1 MSCIIR
7 INEARP
13 ILTDTEIEI
22 ADFILENKSDVIND
36 STQTL
41 AQKTMTSP
49 AAIIRFS
56 KKIGFSGFS
65 QLKIEL
71 AKDLSND
78 YMEFDNLLDPNES
91 MDSLLKKAYQSN
103 IQTIEKTYGLI
114 DSRVIE
120 RVVQEI
126 ISCRNIYLFGIGGSG
141 TVCEDFQH
149 KLLRIGKTSI
159 YYADTHL
166 QLTVVPNMQ
175 KDDLAFFISYSGK
188 TKEIVTAAKW
198 AKHMGMKSVAI
209 TQSAYNDL
217 GKLADMVITIPIEEK
232 ELRIGATSSRLSSLI
247 VIDLLY
253 YAIARHDKEETHKR
267 IVDTRKIIDEIQK

>member
-78 YMEFDNLLDPNES
+78 SMEFDNLLDPNES

-103 IQTIEKTYGLI
+103 IQSIE
-114 DSRVIE
+114 
-120 RVVQEI
+120 
-126 ISCRNIYLFGIGGSG
+126 
-141 TVCEDFQH
+141 
-149 KLLRIGKTSI
+149 
-159 YYADTHL
+159 
-166 QLTVVPNMQ
+166 
-175 KDDLAFFISYSGK
+175 
-188 TKEIVTAAKW
+188 
-198 AKHMGMKSVAI
+198 
-209 TQSAYNDL
+209 
-217 GKLADMVITIPIEEK
+217 
-232 ELRIGATSSRLSSLI
+232 
-247 VIDLLY
+247 
-253 YAIARHDKEETHKR
+253 
-267 IVDTRKIIDEIQK
+267 

>member
-13 ILTDTEIEI
+13 ILTDTEVEI
-22 ADFILENKSDVIND
+22 ANFILEHKSDVVNA

-41 AQKTMTSP
+41 AEKTLTSP

-56 KKIGFSGFS
+56 KKVGFSGFS

-71 AKDLSND
+71 AKDLSNES
-78 YMEFDNLLDPNES
+78 MEFDNLLDPNES
-91 MDSLLKKAYQSN
+91 IESLLKKAYQSN
-103 IQTIEKTYGLI
+103 LQTIEKTYGLI
-114 DSRVIE
+114 DPKVIE
-120 RVVQEI
+120 RVAQEI
-126 ISCRNIYLFGIGGSG
+126 ILSRNIYLYGIGGSG

-149 KLLRIGKTSI
+149 KLLRIGKTST

-166 QLTVVPNMQ
+166 QLTAVPNMQ
-175 KDDLAFFISYSGK
+175 PDDLAFFVSYSGK
-188 TKEIVTAAKW
+188 TKEMVTAAKW
-198 AKHMGMKSVAI
+198 VKEMGLKSVAI

-217 GKLADMVITIPIEEK
+217 GKLVDMVITIPIEEK

-247 VIDLLY
+247 VVDLLY

-267 IVDTRKIIDEIQK
+267 IINTRKIIDEIQK

>member
-22 ADFILENKSDVIND
+22 ADFILEHKSDVIND
-36 STQTL
+36 SAQSL

-49 AAIIRFS
+49 AAVIRFS
-56 KKIGFSGFS
+56 KKVGFSGFS

-71 AKDLSND
+71 AKNLAND
-78 YMEFDNLLDPNES
+78 SMEFDNLLDPYDHMES
-91 MDSLLKKAYQSN
+91 LMKKAYRSN

-114 DSRVIE
+114 DSTVIE
-120 RVVQEI
+120 SVAQEI
-126 ISCRNIYLFGIGGSG
+126 ISCRNIYLFGIGSSG
-141 TVCEDFQH
+141 IVCEDFQH

-159 YYADTHL
+159 YYTDTHL
-166 QLTVVPNMQ
+166 QLTAVPNMQ
-175 KDDLAFFISYSGK
+175 KDDLAFFVSYSGK

-198 AKHMGMKSVAI
+198 AKRVGIKSVAI

-217 GKLADMVITIPIEEK
+217 GKLVDMVITIPIEEK
-232 ELRIGATSSRLSSLI
+232 ELRIGATSSRLSSLV

-253 YAIARHDKEETHKR
+253 YGVARHDKEETHKS

>member
-22 ADFILENKSDVIND
+22 ADFILEHKSDVIND
-36 STQTL
+36 SAQSL

-49 AAIIRFS
+49 AAVIRFS
-56 KKIGFSGFS
+56 KKVGFSGFS

-71 AKDLSND
+71 AKNLAND
-78 YMEFDNLLDPNES
+78 SMEFDNLLDPYEHMES
-91 MDSLLKKAYQSN
+91 LMKKAYRSN

-114 DSRVIE
+114 DSTVIE
-120 RVVQEI
+120 RVAQEI
-126 ISCRNIYLFGIGGSG
+126 ISCRNIYLFGIGSSG
-141 TVCEDFQH
+141 IVCEDFQH

-159 YYADTHL
+159 YYTDTHL
-166 QLTVVPNMQ
+166 QLTAVPNMQ
-175 KDDLAFFISYSGK
+175 KGDLAFFVSYSGK

-198 AKHMGMKSVAI
+198 AKRVGIKSVAI

-217 GKLADMVITIPIEEK
+217 GKLVDMVITIPIEEK
-232 ELRIGATSSRLSSLI
+232 ELRIGATSSRLSSLV

-253 YAIARHDKEETHKR
+253 YGVARHDKEKTHKS

>member
-22 ADFILENKSDVIND
+22 ADFILEHKSDVIND
-36 STQTL
+36 SAQSL

-49 AAIIRFS
+49 AAVIRFS
-56 KKIGFSGFS
+56 KKVGFSGFS

-71 AKDLSND
+71 AKNLAND
-78 YMEFDNLLDPNES
+78 SMEFDNLLDPYDHMES
-91 MDSLLKKAYQSN
+91 LMKKAYRSN

-114 DSRVIE
+114 DSTVIE
-120 RVVQEI
+120 SVAQEI
-126 ISCRNIYLFGIGGSG
+126 ISCRNIYLFGIGSSG
-141 TVCEDFQH
+141 IVCEDFQH

-159 YYADTHL
+159 YYTDTHL
-166 QLTVVPNMQ
+166 QLTAVPNMQ
-175 KDDLAFFISYSGK
+175 KDDLAFFVSYSGK

-198 AKHMGMKSVAI
+198 AKRVGIKSVAI

-217 GKLADMVITIPIEEK
+217 GKLVDMVITIPIEEK
-232 ELRIGATSSRLSSLI
+232 ELRIGATSSRLSSLV

-253 YAIARHDKEETHKR
+253 YGVARHDKEETQKS

>member
-1 MSCIIR
+1 MKL
-7 INEARP
+7 RP

-22 ADFILENKSDVIND
+22 ADFILENKFDIVND

-41 AQKTMTSP
+41 ALKTKTSP

-78 YMEFDNLLDPNES
+78 SMEFDNLLDPHENI
-91 MDSLLKKAYQSN
+91 DSLIKKAYHSN

-114 DSRVIE
+114 DPKVIE
-120 RVVQEI
+120 RVSQEI
-126 ISCRNIYLFGIGGSG
+126 ILCRNIYLFGIGGSG

-166 QLTVVPNMQ
+166 QLTAVPNMQ
-175 KDDLAFFISYSGK
+175 EDDLAFFISYSGK
-188 TKEIVTAAKW
+188 TKEVVTAAKW
-198 AKHMGMKSVAI
+198 VKQMGMKSVAI

-217 GKLADMVITIPIEEK
+217 GKLVDMVITIPIEEK
-232 ELRIGATSSRLSSLI
+232 ELRIGATSF
-247 VIDLLY
+247 
-253 YAIARHDKEETHKR
+253 
-267 IVDTRKIIDEIQK
+267 

>member
-1 MSCIIR
+1 M
-7 INEARP
+7 
-13 ILTDTEIEI
+13 
-22 ADFILENKSDVIND
+22 
-36 STQTL
+36 
-41 AQKTMTSP
+41 
-49 AAIIRFS
+49 
-56 KKIGFSGFS
+56 
-65 QLKIEL
+65 
-71 AKDLSND
+71 
-78 YMEFDNLLDPNES
+78 LLDHWAVS
-91 MDSLLKKAYQSN
+91 YTHLDVYKRQ
-103 IQTIEKTYGLI
+103 
-114 DSRVIE
+114 
-120 RVVQEI
+120 
-126 ISCRNIYLFGIGGSG
+126 
-141 TVCEDFQH
+141 
-149 KLLRIGKTSI
+149 SI

>member
-78 YMEFDNLLDPNES
+78 SMEFDNLLDPNES

-198 AKHMGMKSVAI
+198 A
-209 TQSAYNDL
+209 NDL